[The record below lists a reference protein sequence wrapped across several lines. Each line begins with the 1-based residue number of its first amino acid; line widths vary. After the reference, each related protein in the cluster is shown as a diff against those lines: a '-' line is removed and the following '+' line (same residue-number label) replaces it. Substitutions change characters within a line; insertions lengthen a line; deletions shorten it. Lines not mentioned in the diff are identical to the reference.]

1 MNDITTIEQLTYFA
15 KKVIEADRKVLALSH
30 GSSRRELRSARI
42 DRKNLEKRL
51 EDFTRKHGLA
61 ICINYK
67 AC

>member
-1 MNDITTIEQLTYFA
+1 MNDISTIDQLTYIA

-30 GSSRRELRSARI
+30 GSSRHELRSARI

-51 EDFTRKHGLA
+51 EDFISKHGLA

-67 AC
+67 AL